1 MPERLAVVVFA
12 YNRPDYL
19 GRALASIFAHHPGGD
34 AFPVYVSQDGPN
46 EAVSRVVAKHGAR
59 SLVHPRRTLKFAPGS
74 YLSKAPGY
82 AYLSVHYG
90 WALRTLFGDGASG
103 YAGVIILEDDIEVA
117 PDFFSYFRAAAP
129 LLDADP
135 TLLCV
140 SAWSDNGQAKYAADA
155 SALYRS
161 DFFPGLGWLMTRR
174 LWDEV
179 GGRWPDE
186 RGFWDDWLREPPQ
199 RRGRASIRPEVSRTY
214 TFGERGTSQAQFFK
228 KYLGKIALSSSKAV
242 DWAAA
247 DLSYLLKPQYDAAF
261 AAQLAAAA
269 AVRLDDVA
277 RPPDGWAAGG
287 AGDGRLRYDSKE
299 GYVKIAQRLGLM
311 DDLKAGVPRTAYRG
325 VVTLRVGGRRV
336 FVAPTY
342 AVDQDITKRGA
353 TPRPIPWPFVEE
365 EARDLGKVGLH
376 K

>member
-174 LWDEV
+174 LWEEV

-228 KYLGKIALSSSKAV
+228 KYLGKISLSSSKAV

-261 AAQLAAAA
+261 AKQLAAAA

-277 RPPDGWAAGG
+277 PAR
-287 AGDGRLRYDSKE
+287 
-299 GYVKIAQRLGLM
+299 RLGGGRRRRRPAAVRLEG
-311 DDLKAGVPRTAYRG
+311 LPGRARARAETQAGRPRTAYRG
-325 VVTLRVGGRRV
+325 VVTPAAAAAS
-336 FVAPTY
+336 VAPTY
-342 AVDQDITKRGA
+342 AVDQDIAGRAAADPVALRRGA
-353 TPRPIPWPFVEE
+353 G
-365 EARDLGKVGLH
+365 ARFGEGRIAKVDQ
-376 K
+376 

>member
-1 MPERLAVVVFA
+1 M
-12 YNRPDYL
+12 
-19 GRALASIFAHHPGGD
+19 
-34 AFPVYVSQDGPN
+34 YVSQDGPN

-59 SLVHPRRTLKFAPGS
+59 ALVHPRRTLKFAPGS
-74 YLSKAPGY
+74 YLSKAPGSRVP
-82 AYLSVHYG
+82 LG
-90 WALRTLFGDGASG
+90 ALRLGAAPLFGDGASG

-199 RRGRASIRPEVSRTY
+199 RRGP
-214 TFGERGTSQAQFFK
+214 
-228 KYLGKIALSSSKAV
+228 
-242 DWAAA
+242 
-247 DLSYLLKPQYDAAF
+247 
-261 AAQLAAAA
+261 
-269 AVRLDDVA
+269 A
-277 RPPDGWAAGG
+277 R
-287 AGDGRLRYDSKE
+287 RS
-299 GYVKIAQRLGLM
+299 
-311 DDLKAGVPRTAYRG
+311 
-325 VVTLRVGGRRV
+325 GRR
-336 FVAPTY
+336 
-342 AVDQDITKRGA
+342 
-353 TPRPIPWPFVEE
+353 
-365 EARDLGKVGLH
+365 
-376 K
+376 